1 MKITFLVATI
11 FFIATTASSQSFWSI
26 EPLHIGGAKSF
37 STNLEI
43 DQSPFPKFKFDADYE
58 TRPFEDAIYYGYR
71 VSRQNKKHAWEVEF
85 LHHKIYLTNNPPE
98 IQHFEVSHGY
108 NMLFLNHA
116 WIFGPNYIRAGAGPV
131 ISHAESEIRGLWFAS
146 DYEISG
152 FVGQGA
158 FGRRFYLSRIFYF
171 TLEGKFTFATAS
183 VSIAQGKAHAPNV
196 AIHGIVG
203 IGFDLG
209 KKD

>member
-1 MKITFLVATI
+1 MKILFAFAIICNAAVVY
-11 FFIATTASSQSFWSI
+11 SQSWWSV
-26 EPLHIGGAKSF
+26 ELRTGSAKSF

-43 DQSPFPKFKFDADYE
+43 EQTAFPKFEFNADYE
-58 TRPFEDAIYYGYR
+58 TRPFEDSWYYGWR
-71 VSRQNKKHAWEVEF
+71 VSRQNKKHAWELEF

-116 WIFGPNYIRAGAGPV
+116 WIFGHNYIRAGAGPV
-131 ISHAESEIRGLWFAS
+131 ISHAESEIRGLGFAS

-158 FGRRFYLSRIFYF
+158 FGRRFYVSRILYF
-171 TLEGKFTFATAS
+171 TLEGKFTLATAS
-183 VSIAQGKAHAPNV
+183 VSIAQGKAHVPNV

>member
-1 MKITFLVATI
+1 MKGLFLLTILFTATL
-11 FFIATTASSQSFWSI
+11 ASSQSFWSI
-26 EPLHIGGAKSF
+26 EPIHLGSAKSF

-43 DQSPFPKFKFDADYE
+43 EQSSFPKFEFNADYK
-58 TRPFEDAIYYGYR
+58 TRPFEDAPYYGYR
-71 VSRQNKKHAWEVEF
+71 ISRQNNKHAWEVEF

-116 WIFGPNYIRAGAGPV
+116 WIFGSNYVRAGLGPV
-131 ISHAESEIRGLWFAS
+131 ISHTESEIRGMGFVS
-146 DYEISG
+146 SYEFSG
-152 FVGQGA
+152 IVGQGA

-171 TLEGKFTFATAS
+171 TLEGKFTLATAS
-183 VSIAQGKAHAPNV
+183 VSIAQGKAHAPNI
-196 AIHGIVG
+196 AIHGIAG

>member
-1 MKITFLVATI
+1 MKALFILAILFTSTVAY
-11 FFIATTASSQSFWSI
+11 SQSWWSI
-26 EPLHIGGAKSF
+26 EPLRTGSAKSF
-37 STNLEI
+37 STKLEI
-43 DQSPFPKFKFDADYE
+43 EQTAFPKFEFDADYE
-58 TRPFEDAIYYGYR
+58 TRPWEDAPYYGWR
-71 VSRQNKKHAWEVEF
+71 ISRQSEKHAWELEF

-131 ISHAESEIRGLWFAS
+131 ISHTESEIRGLGFAS
-146 DYEISG
+146 NYEISG

-171 TLEGKFTFATAS
+171 TLEGKFTLATAS

-196 AIHGIVG
+196 AIHGLAG

>member
-1 MKITFLVATI
+1 MKALFILAILFTTTI
-11 FFIATTASSQSFWSI
+11 AYSQSWWSI
-26 EPLHIGGAKSF
+26 EPLRTGSAKSF
-37 STNLEI
+37 TTNLEI
-43 DQSPFPKFKFDADYE
+43 EQTAFPKFEFDAEYE
-58 TRPFEDAIYYGYR
+58 TRPFEDAPYYGYR
-71 VSRQNKKHAWEVEF
+71 ISRQDEKHAWELEF

-116 WIFGPNYIRAGAGPV
+116 WIFGPNFVRAGAGPV
-131 ISHAESEIRGLWFAS
+131 ISHTESEIRGLGFAS
-146 DYEISG
+146 SYEISG

-158 FGRRFYLSRIFYF
+158 FGRRFYVSRIFYF
-171 TLEGKFTFATAS
+171 TLEGKFTLATAS

-196 AIHGIVG
+196 AIHGLAG

>member
-1 MKITFLVATI
+1 MKIFCLLAILLTS
-11 FFIATTASSQSFWSI
+11 TTAYSQSWWSI
-26 EPLHIGGAKSF
+26 EPIRTGSAKSF

-43 DQSPFPKFKFDADYE
+43 EQSSFPKFEFDADYE
-58 TRPFEDAIYYGYR
+58 TRPFEDAPYYGYR
-71 VSRQNKKHAWEVEF
+71 ISRQNKKHAWEVEF

-116 WIFGPNYIRAGAGPV
+116 WIFGSNYIRAGAGPV
-131 ISHAESEIRGLWFAS
+131 ISHAESEIRGLGFAS

-158 FGRRFYLSRIFYF
+158 FGRRFYVSRIFYF
-171 TLEGKFTFATAS
+171 TLEGKLTLATAS
-183 VSIAQGKAHAPNV
+183 VSIAQGKAHAPNI
-196 AIHGIVG
+196 AIHGIAG